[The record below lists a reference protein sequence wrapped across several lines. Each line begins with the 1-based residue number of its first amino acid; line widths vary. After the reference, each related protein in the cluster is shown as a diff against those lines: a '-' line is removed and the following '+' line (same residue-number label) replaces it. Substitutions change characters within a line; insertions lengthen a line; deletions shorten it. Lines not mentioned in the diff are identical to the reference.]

1 MKTNKFLLI
10 AMCALTLFACKDK
23 EGNSANGQSADNP
36 VTISLDKESASLEVG
51 QTLQLVATVSPAGT
65 AVTWTSSAPDKAT
78 VNETGLVT
86 GVAEGRAM
94 IVAKAGDKQASCIVT
109 VGAVVDDLAAKMQPY
124 LEGSDYYLFSM
135 GEKTAAKLKSGA
147 IKLDLRI
154 DGDYVTDDGENY
166 YIPETCHALLE
177 VWDKSFDGGAGGG
190 LNSFGLLE
198 GYISLVSAQGV
209 WGSAGY
215 GGLRQV
221 NRDVNLTDI
230 HTNKSEYV
238 LIITYKCP
246 ANNAND
252 GVKFTLESTSGDGKV
267 EIPVSGNTKGDW
279 VVVEKKMADLFAQGL
294 DWSKVWTKDGA
305 TKATFYPVELYID
318 KVGQGLDVDAIF
330 IYKPKAQ

>member
-10 AMCALTLFACKDK
+10 AMSALTLIACNDK
-23 EGNSANGQSADNP
+23 KGNNATGQDADDP
-36 VTISLDKESASLEVG
+36 VTISLDKESASIEVG
-51 QTLQLVATVSPAGT
+51 KTLQLVATVSPAGT
-65 AVTWTSSAPDKAT
+65 AVTWSSSAPEKAT
-78 VNETGLVT
+78 VSATGLVT

-109 VGAVVDDLAAKMQPY
+109 VGNVIDDLATKMQPY

-147 IKLDLRI
+147 IRQDLRI
-154 DGDYVTDDGENY
+154 DGDYVTDDGENF

-198 GYISLVSAQGV
+198 GYISLVSAQGK

-221 NRDVNLTDI
+221 NRDVDLTDI
-230 HTNKSEYV
+230 EASKSQYV
-238 LIITYKCP
+238 LVITYKCP

-279 VVVEKKMADLFAQGL
+279 VVIEKKMSDLFAQGL
-294 DWSKVWTKDGA
+294 DWSNVWTKDG
-305 TKATFYPVELYID
+305 KAKSAFYPVELFID